1 MMQFIK
7 HSQVDSVRSDDREG
21 KPMSVRALLHSCLFM
36 ILLSVWLVTGC
47 AKRSSLP
54 PDATDSQ
61 ATEETADSATTVQN
75 ETEALTA
82 QRERERQAGI
92 EERER
97 QVIEESMRRRL
108 AETPPTTPQA
118 AMTLEDFVN
127 QDVHFS
133 YDSHTLSEDAK
144 ALLERKAAWLAEH
157 PQIEFKI
164 EGHCDERGTTIYNL
178 VLGERRA
185 HAVKQYL
192 TALGISAS
200 RLSIISYGEEFPL
213 DPGHTEEA
221 WFRNRRAHFAI
232 TRQ

>member
-1 MMQFIK
+1 
-7 HSQVDSVRSDDREG
+7 
-21 KPMSVRALLHSCLFM
+21 MSVRALLYSRLFM
-36 ILLSVWLVTGC
+36 MLLSVWLITGC
-47 AKRSSLP
+47 AKRSSYS
-54 PDATDSQ
+54 PDAVGSQ
-61 ATEETADSATTVQN
+61 TTEETAESATTVQN
-75 ETEALTA
+75 ETEALT
-82 QRERERQAGI
+82 QHERDRQAAI
-92 EERER
+92 AERER

-108 AETPPTTPQA
+108 AETPPTAPQA
-118 AMTLEDFVN
+118 AMTLEDFVS

-164 EGHCDERGTTIYNL
+164 EGHCDERGTTVYNL

-200 RLSIISYGEEFPL
+200 RLSTISYGEEFPL
-213 DPGHTEEA
+213 DPAHTEEA